1 MRIDSA
7 GKVGI
12 GVTSPSQKLH
22 VAGTIINSTSVN
34 NTGDQGIQM
43 DNGHRLGFD
52 QSGTRS
58 WTVKATGGNLE
69 IGSGDG
75 NGSLKSAASG
85 GIEDL
90 KGNLRRVPANTQTGG
105 SSYSLVAADSG
116 KAIARSGG
124 GVTIPNSVFTTGDM
138 VTIINNSAAD
148 ITLTQGSGATMYNTA
163 DATTGNRTLAARGM
177 CTIYFTGAS
186 SSYISGAGL
195 S

>member
-1 MRIDSA
+1 MRIDSS

-52 QSGTRS
+52 QSGTRC

-69 IGSGDG
+69 VGSGDG
-75 NGSLKSAASG
+75 NGSFKCASTG
-85 GIEDL
+85 GIEDH
-90 KGNLRRVPANTQTGG
+90 KGNLRSIPQNNQGG
-105 SSYSLVAADSG
+105 AYTLVAADAG
-116 KAIARSGG
+116 KHILAGG
-124 GVTIPNSVFTTGDM
+124 NVTIPNSIWTAGDA
-138 VTIINNSAAD
+138 VTIINTTSGD
-148 ITLTQGSGATMYNTA
+148 ITLTANIGALINSA
-163 DATTGNRTLAARGM
+163 DAATGNRTLATKGIA
-177 CTIYFTGAS
+177 TILFVSATGA
-186 SSYISGAGL
+186 YISGAGL